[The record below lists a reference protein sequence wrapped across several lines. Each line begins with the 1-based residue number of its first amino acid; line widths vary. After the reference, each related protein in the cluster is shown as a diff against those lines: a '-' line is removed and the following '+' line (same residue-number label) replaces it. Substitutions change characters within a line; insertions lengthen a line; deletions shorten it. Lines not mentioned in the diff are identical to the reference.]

1 MSEKQIRKNLEKL
14 LEIARRVNQSTVTT
28 EKK

>member
-28 EKK
+28 VKK